1 MENLFAEFNI
11 TSANDWKNQII
22 KDLKGEVYE
31 NLIWKNEN
39 GFDVQPFYTQEDLH
53 YSPEPVFTHTD
64 WEITSRAIGQSS
76 EEKNQ
81 SLLHSLKIGATAIE
95 VDDSRN
101 YSEVLKEVELNYI
114 QSTFIVEENH
124 LSELTDYLKSNYTL
138 EELSINL
145 FCKSLS
151 SEKDLSTW
159 YAAIKEFTTLNKFKC
174 ISINALTHHNQNCN
188 AQYEVALIF
197 SELVEHLEF
206 QRKNNIKVLSAPVI
220 KTGVNCDYFVQIAKL
235 RAIRKIWSLIKE
247 EYNLASYIYII
258 AETTLT
264 NKSISDN
271 YNNLLRTSIE
281 AMAAVAGGANEVL
294 VNGFDALLKA
304 NNSLAKRMSLN
315 QQLILKHESYFDKM
329 ADIGCGSYYIE
340 SLTDAIAENSL
351 STFKK
356 FEELGGYF
364 ACLKSGIFTKEIN
377 SQAEEKQK
385 NFDSLTNLSIGVNK
399 YKNTHEKINLTPAEI
414 DSLKNLKVNN
424 PVLHYEL
431 IHFLNK

>member
-1 MENLFAEFNI
+1 MENLFSEFNI
-11 TSANDWKNQII
+11 PTANDWKNQII
-22 KDLKGEVYE
+22 KDLKGEAYDQ
-31 NLIWKNEN
+31 LIWKNEN
-39 GFDVQPFYTQEDLH
+39 GFEVKPFYTKEDIN
-53 YSPEPVFTHTD
+53 YTPEPVFTHTD
-64 WEITSRAIGQSS
+64 WEITSKATGQTF

-81 SLLHSLKIGATAIE
+81 SLLHSLKSGATAIE
-95 VDDSRN
+95 LDEYTD
-101 YSEVLKEVELNYI
+101 YYEVLKEIELNYI
-114 QSTFIVEENH
+114 HATFFVEENS
-124 LSELTDYLKSNYTL
+124 LIELTDYLKSNYTL

-151 SEKDLSTW
+151 TEHDLSKW
-159 YAAIKEFTTLNKFKC
+159 YAAIKEFTSLKNIKC
-174 ISINALTHHNQNCN
+174 ISINALPHHNQNCN

-235 RAIRKIWSLIKE
+235 RAIRKIWTIIRD
-247 EYNLASYIYII
+247 EYKLGTDIYII

-281 AMAAVAGGANEVL
+281 SMAAVAGGANEVL
-294 VNGFDALLKA
+294 VNGFDVLLKT
-304 NNSLAKRMSLN
+304 NTLLSKRMSLN
-315 QQLILKHESYFDKM
+315 QQLILKHESYLDKM

-340 SLTDAIAENSL
+340 SLTDSIAESSL

-356 FEELGGYF
+356 FEEQGGYF
-364 ACLKSGIFTKEIN
+364 ACLNTGVFTKEIKL
-377 SQAEEKQK
+377 QAEEKQK
-385 NFDSLTNLSIGVNK
+385 HLDNFTNLSIGVNK
-399 YKNTHEKINLTPAEI
+399 YKNANERFELSRAQI